1 MTDDETLQA
10 RAEEAVRLCNPH
22 PSLSIIVYE
31 LARKAARTAIRLER
45 ERWAAPVDD
54 DVLLMRKIMA
64 ARAAVDGHGW
74 LAGEGDTSIDARRT
88 LAAIKVHRYEQEA
101 RKL

>member
-1 MTDDETLQA
+1 MTDDETLEA
-10 RAEEAVRLCNPH
+10 RAQEAEWRLH
-22 PSLSIIVYE
+22 IAKPSATHTFAL
-31 LARKAARTAIRLER
+31 LAARTAIRLER

-64 ARAAVDGHGW
+64 ALSAVDGHGW